1 MVSPITTRAE
11 GKESMD
17 RSIEEARATERPFAA
32 RSAVRSRRDEFL
44 AKVDH
49 TINRSQEYFRREQ
62 HATGYWHRPLEA
74 NATMDAEYIFFMH
87 FMGRVNAE
95 RQERIAAHLL
105 ATQLEDGSWA
115 LYPDAPGHL
124 SNTIEAYFA
133 LKLAGRPASLP
144 ALEKARR
151 FILERGGAAKAGV
164 FTRIFLAYFGQF
176 PWDGVPTMPA
186 EQIL

>member
-1 MVSPITTRAE
+1 
-11 GKESMD
+11 MD
-17 RSIEEARATERPFAA
+17 RGAEDARVTDIHSKRPAA
-32 RSAVRSRRDEFL
+32 RPHADEFL
-44 AKVDH
+44 AKIDWG
-49 TINRSQEYFRREQ
+49 IARSQEYFRREQ
-62 HATGYWHRPLEA
+62 HTSGYWHRPLEA

-95 RQERIAAHLL
+95 RQERIASHLL

-133 LKLAGRPASLP
+133 LKLAGRPASHP

-151 FILERGGAAKAGV
+151 FILARGGAA
-164 FTRIFLAYFGQF
+164 
-176 PWDGVPTMPA
+176 
-186 EQIL
+186 

>member
-1 MVSPITTRAE
+1 MER
-11 GKESMD
+11 MD
-17 RSIEEARATERPFAA
+17 RSADDTRVTDIHSKRSHSRTRP
-32 RSAVRSRRDEFL
+32 DEFL
-44 AKVDH
+44 AKIDH
-49 TINRSQEYFRREQ
+49 GIARSQEYFRREQ

-144 ALEKARR
+144 
-151 FILERGGAAKAGV
+151 
-164 FTRIFLAYFGQF
+164 
-176 PWDGVPTMPA
+176 
-186 EQIL
+186 

>member
-1 MVSPITTRAE
+1 MVSAPTTRAE

-17 RSIEEARATERPFAA
+17 RSIEEARVTERSFAG
-32 RSAVRSRRDEFL
+32 RSAVRPRRDEFL

-49 TINRSQEYFRREQ
+49 TIDRSQEYFRREQ

-87 FMGRVNAE
+87 FMGRVNEA

-105 ATQLEDGSWA
+105 ATQLPDGGWS
-115 LYPDAPGHL
+115 LYPGAAGHI

-133 LKLAGRPASLP
+133 LKLAGYPPEHPQLT
-144 ALEKARR
+144 KARR
-151 FILERGGAAKAGV
+151 FILDR
-164 FTRIFLAYFGQF
+164 
-176 PWDGVPTMPA
+176 
-186 EQIL
+186 